1 MKNFPFV
8 MAAIVCGAALPGA
21 AMAQAYGYGQ
31 QAAAQP
37 GYAGTY
43 SYGTQPQQP
52 AYASPQHYYGATQQ
66 AAPAAQSQYAPL
78 PATHPAY
85 PQGAAQSPA
94 RAVSAGSLGATGF
107 NINFPSEAGDDVDV
121 LRLQVF
127 LDYNGFSPGE
137 IDGKWGYNTERALFV
152 YQKLNGM
159 SPTGQLDSK
168 ILARLDAFKDGYLL
182 EYTLKGDDV
191 KDRVGT
197 IPRTYP
203 EQSKLS
209 WLPYESRAEALAE
222 KFHMSQS
229 LLRKL
234 NPGVDLER
242 VQPGQKLM
250 ALNVLDGI
258 DTKRGKVALV
268 RISKYNKW
276 LMAYDDGGN
285 LMFYYPCTLGS
296 EKDPLPVGKT
306 YAITTPV
313 KNPPFK
319 YKPENMWDDEL
330 GREYDIPPGPN
341 SPVGN
346 VWIGTTRKSVGIHGT
361 PNPENIS
368 KNNSHGCIRL
378 ANWDANQLSAR
389 VGPGVTLEFVQ

>member
-1 MKNFPFV
+1 MQRMSKTPLAAALICV
-8 MAAIVCGAALPGA
+8 MAMPYAVMGQYSYNYGAQP
-21 AMAQAYGYGQ
+21 AQP
-31 QAAAQP
+31 AQP
-37 GYAGTY
+37 GYAGA
-43 SYGTQPQQP
+43 SYYYGAPQQQQYQQPQQQRPASGYGQQQGP
-52 AYASPQHYYGATQQ
+52 AYGQ
-66 AAPAAQSQYAPL
+66 PAMQ
-78 PATHPAY
+78 
-85 PQGAAQSPA
+85 PA
-94 RAVSAGSLGATGF
+94 RTAAASGLGGGSF
-107 NINFPSEAGDDVDV
+107 NINFPSEPGDDVDV

-152 YQKLNGM
+152 YQKMNGM
-159 SPTGQLDSK
+159 EPTGQLDSK
-168 ILARLDAFKDGYLL
+168 ILSRLDSFKDGYLL
-182 EYTLKGDDV
+182 EYSVSKDDLSG
-191 KDRVGT
+191 RVGA

-209 WLPYESRAEALAE
+209 WLPYETRAEQLAE
-222 KFHMSQS
+222 KFHMSQT
-229 LLRKL
+229 LLRKM
-234 NPGVDLER
+234 NPGVNLEGLS
-242 VQPGQKLM
+242 PGQKLLV
-250 ALNVLDGI
+250 LNVADGI
-258 DTKRGKVALV
+258 DTKRGKVSLI

-276 LMAYDDGGN
+276 VMAYDADGN

-313 KNPPFK
+313 HNPPFK

-346 VWIGTTRKSVGIHGT
+346 IWIGTTRKSVGIHGT

-378 ANWDANQLSAR
+378 TNWDANQLGKR
-389 VGPGVTLEFVQ
+389 VSPGVKLEFVQ